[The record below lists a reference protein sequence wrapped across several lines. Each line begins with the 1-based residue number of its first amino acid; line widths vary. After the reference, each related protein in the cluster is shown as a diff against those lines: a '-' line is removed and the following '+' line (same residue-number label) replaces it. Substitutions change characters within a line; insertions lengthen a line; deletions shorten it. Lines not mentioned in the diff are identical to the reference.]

1 MYQDEEMQALH
12 CAEREAA
19 LESIATE
26 IIAEVTAWSKAH
38 PRAKW
43 DELEET
49 VLKARQRFG
58 ERLLQSLVAEREETR
73 PVPGPRCPQC
83 GQEMHYK
90 GQKTRHVVS
99 SLGETPLAR
108 GYYYCSV
115 CKRSVFPPG

>member
-1 MYQDEEMQALH
+1 MYRDEEMQGMH
-12 CAEREAA
+12 RAEREAA

-26 IIAEVTAWSKAH
+26 IIAEVRAWSQAH
-38 PRAKW
+38 PQAKW

-58 ERLLQSLVAEREETR
+58 ERLLQTLVAEREETR

-108 GYYYCSV
+108 GYYYCFV

>member
-1 MYQDEEMQALH
+1 MTRNEEVAEERRVERQA
-12 CAEREAA
+12 AVEA
-19 LESIATE
+19 IATE
-26 IIAEVTAWSKAH
+26 IAAEVTAWSKAH
-38 PRAKW
+38 PHAKW

-58 ERLLQSLVAEREETR
+58 ERLLQTLVAEREETR

-90 GQKTRHVVS
+90 GQKTRQVVS
-99 SLGETPLAR
+99 SIGATPITR
-108 GYYYCSV
+108 GYYYCSA

>member
-1 MYQDEEMQALH
+1 MPRNDELAEMRRVERQA
-12 CAEREAA
+12 AVET
-19 LESIATE
+19 IAVE
-26 IIAEVTAWSKAH
+26 IAAEVTAWSKAH
-38 PRAKW
+38 PQAKW

-58 ERLLQSLVAEREETR
+58 ERLLHTLVAEREETR

-90 GQKTRHVVS
+90 GQKTRQVVS
-99 SLGETPLAR
+99 SLGETPIAR
-108 GYYYCSV
+108 GYYHCSV